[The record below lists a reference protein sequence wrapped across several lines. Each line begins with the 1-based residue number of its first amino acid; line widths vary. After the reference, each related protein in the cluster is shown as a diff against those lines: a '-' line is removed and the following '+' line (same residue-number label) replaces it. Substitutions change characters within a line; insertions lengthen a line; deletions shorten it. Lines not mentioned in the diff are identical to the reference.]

1 MYISLPE
8 AIKKYDLKIKGVVH
22 VGGHFGEE
30 MPIYLQCGIKNVVFI
45 EPCKPAFNMLK
56 RKTAGRAILFNCAL
70 GAFTG
75 TAVMNVETANTGQ
88 SNSLLKPAKHLQQFP
103 TITFDKTEMVEV
115 RTMDSLEIQRE
126 NYNMLNL
133 DVQGF
138 EYEVL
143 KGGTET
149 LKHIDI
155 IYTEVNRDEVY
166 ENCARVEQLDTFLK
180 DFERVETNW
189 AGGTWGDAIYLRKKP
204 VSDVIQFNQH
214 NFKGVPPA
222 GFHGHAEVEPVPQQF
237 RPHIRH
243 AYPPDNDLIFE
254 EWFYQNFKGS
264 VGRTYLPIFW
274 TAYYVNHGYGRDKKA
289 ISELQTF
296 LNKLDKS
303 KKYFTICQYD
313 DGILNEIRHLDIK
326 VFGMSGSPID
336 YPLPLLCKPHKV
348 QFGIIKDLTANF
360 IGRVTHPVRTKM
372 LSVIKHNREFYISE
386 KTHHLQD
393 YCRIIA
399 RSVFTLCPRG
409 YGQTSF
415 RILEALQYGSIPVY
429 ISDSHILP
437 HNIPFYTYGVQV
449 KESEIENIFEILK
462 SISPVEIKNKQKA
475 IKEVY
480 EKYFT
485 YEGCREVIFRNLIAD
500 K

>member
-22 VGGHFGEE
+22 VGAHHAQEF
-30 MPIYLQCGIKNVVFI
+30 PIYLQCGIKNVVFI
-45 EPCKPAFNMLK
+45 EPCKPAFHMLK

-70 GAFTG
+70 GAFEG

-88 SNSLLKPAKHLQQFP
+88 SNSLLKPAKHLEQFP
-103 TITFDKTEMVEV
+103 TIKFDRTEMVQV

-133 DVQGF
+133 DVQGY
-138 EYEVL
+138 ELEVL
-143 KGGTET
+143 KGSIDT

-155 IYTEVNRDEVY
+155 VYTEVNSDEVY
-166 ENCARVEQLDTFLK
+166 SGCARVEQLDEFLK
-180 DFERVETNW
+180 DFERVETIW
-189 AGGTWGDAIYLRKKP
+189 AGGNWGDAIYIRKKP
-204 VSDVIQFNQH
+204 ATIEPTN
-214 NFKGVPPA
+214 
-222 GFHGHAEVEPVPQQF
+222 GHAPAAGIEPVPQQF
-237 RPHIRH
+237 RPHIKY

-254 EWFYQNFKGS
+254 EWFFQHYKGS
-264 VGRTYLPIFW
+264 TGRTYLPVFW
-274 TAYYVNHGYGRDKKA
+274 TSYYVNHGYGKDKKA
-289 ISELQTF
+289 IHELQKF
-296 LNKLDKS
+296 LDKLDKS

-313 DGILNEIRHLDIK
+313 DGLLNEVRHLDIK
-326 VFGMSGSPID
+326 VFGMSGHPVD
-336 YPLPLLCKPHKV
+336 YPLPLLCKPHK
-348 QFGIIKDLTANF
+348 FRYGIIKDLTANF
-360 IGRVTHPVRTKM
+360 IGRVTHPVRSQM
-372 LSVIKHNREFYISE
+372 LSVIKHSREFYISE
-386 KTHHLQD
+386 KTHSLQD
-393 YCRIIA
+393 YCRVIA

-429 ISDSHILP
+429 ISDSHLLP

-449 KESEIENIFEILK
+449 KESEIGNIVEILK
-462 SISPVEIKNKQKA
+462 GISPIEIQNKQKA

-485 YEGCREVIFRNLIAD
+485 YEGCRDVILGNL
-500 K
+500 